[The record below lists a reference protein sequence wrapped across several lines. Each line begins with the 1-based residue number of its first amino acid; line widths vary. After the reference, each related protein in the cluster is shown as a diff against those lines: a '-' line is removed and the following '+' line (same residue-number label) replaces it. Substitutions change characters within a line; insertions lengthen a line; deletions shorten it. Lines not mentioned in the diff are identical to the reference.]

1 MLKNLFL
8 AFYHPVRFLLP
19 FGFLRPMRSYKNN
32 GTYQKYSLSS
42 MLQDSF
48 SAIDLQKD
56 LTQFVQLIR
65 LREYLP
71 PIDSRDAEHV
81 RIHARTTT
89 TAHPTSSRVFSS
101 LPDARIQTAT
111 TSPIW
116 RTMVLMRIG
125 NPLFNGS
132 TSCLLC
138 RRSNRQQEQPLDIY
152 GHHASVCP
160 CAEGSTRRHNSLR
173 DFLFNYIRHN
183 GIGLTVR
190 KEEPLPQDNA
200 LPWNERRRLDLF
212 IDDPRIGDS
221 PFAIDITVVS
231 PHSHPFCTFPHS
243 RRGET
248 LRYRELTKLHKYL
261 EACTQD
267 GIRFAPLAMDIYGA
281 IGPNAYQ
288 ALSPITDQIAKLKGT
303 NPDTEKY
310 RLMLSLSSLV
320 TQKTALAF
328 NRRQLDRTPHHNFQ
342 IKFLSVLTS
351 DSTQG
356 KRNEIFS
363 TSRALLHR
371 ELINNL
377 SWYSPPLPPLDILS
391 FFWAYIGSEPPPLS
405 SLSPPTPNV
414 SSK

>member
-1 MLKNLFL
+1 MAWFPHALPHQIPNNTSCTTKAGGAVNVLGSPIGEPEACQQLFQKRL
-8 AFYHPVRFLLP
+8 AKVELFWTRLQEIGDSQIAFQLLRFCGSVCKIIYSLRTTPTHIISSDINSFDVGMRRVFEELHGKTTNQAWFMATLPFKMGGLGLIEGRTIAELCYISSFIYAQKLIYGLLP
-19 FGFLRPMRSYKNN
+19 SCPFSPTVWLLTPHEELQKQWNLPD
-32 GTYQKYSLSS
+32 KYSLSS

-48 SAIDLQKD
+48 SAVDLQKD

-116 RTMVLMRIG
+116 RTMVLMRTG

-212 IDDPRIGDS
+212 IDDP
-221 PFAIDITVVS
+221 
-231 PHSHPFCTFPHS
+231 
-243 RRGET
+243 
-248 LRYRELTKLHKYL
+248 
-261 EACTQD
+261 
-267 GIRFAPLAMDIYGA
+267 
-281 IGPNAYQ
+281 
-288 ALSPITDQIAKLKGT
+288 
-303 NPDTEKY
+303 
-310 RLMLSLSSLV
+310 
-320 TQKTALAF
+320 
-328 NRRQLDRTPHHNFQ
+328 
-342 IKFLSVLTS
+342 
-351 DSTQG
+351 
-356 KRNEIFS
+356 
-363 TSRALLHR
+363 
-371 ELINNL
+371 
-377 SWYSPPLPPLDILS
+377 
-391 FFWAYIGSEPPPLS
+391 
-405 SLSPPTPNV
+405 
-414 SSK
+414 